1 MLAVRLIMKNG
12 KEKSNNPRDIMSI
25 AIQNRNSCKLCA
37 VAKLYRCLKDNPDM
51 KIHING
57 STACLVPAESLDGE
71 GYVRSEPNSSTVD
84 ALMDL
89 PRCKVIEK

>member
-12 KEKSNNPRDIMSI
+12 TENSNNPRDIMSI
-25 AIQNRNSCKLCA
+25 AIQNGNSCKLCA

-51 KIHING
+51 KIYING
-57 STACLVPAESLDGE
+57 STAYLVPAESLNGE

-84 ALMDL
+84 ALMHL
-89 PRCKVIEK
+89 PRCKVIGK